1 MFYLAPPVS
10 FNELFFLGHPFHA
23 SFHIIVQIPP
33 FLSGDYFYD
42 KILISLTVLP
52 VPVDLELEQLG
63 QMLDLVVK
71 DFEDEFL
78 LFC

>member
-1 MFYLAPPVS
+1 M
-10 FNELFFLGHPFHA
+10 HPITSLSKFC
-23 SFHIIVQIPP
+23 P
-33 FLSGDYFYD
+33 FLSLSGNYFYD
-42 KILISLTVLP
+42 KRLISLTVLP
-52 VPVDLELEQLG
+52 VPVDLEHEQLG

>member
-1 MFYLAPPVS
+1 M
-10 FNELFFLGHPFHA
+10 HPITSLSKFC
-23 SFHIIVQIPP
+23 P
-33 FLSGDYFYD
+33 FLSLSGNYFYD
-42 KILISLTVLP
+42 KRLISLTVLP
-52 VPVDLELEQLG
+52 VPVDLEHEPLG

>member
-1 MFYLAPPVS
+1 M
-10 FNELFFLGHPFHA
+10 HPITSLSKFC
-23 SFHIIVQIPP
+23 P
-33 FLSGDYFYD
+33 FLSLSGNYFYD
-42 KILISLTVLP
+42 KRLISLTVLP
-52 VPVDLELEQLG
+52 VPIDLEHEPLG

>member
-1 MFYLAPPVS
+1 M
-10 FNELFFLGHPFHA
+10 HPITSLSKFC
-23 SFHIIVQIPP
+23 P
-33 FLSGDYFYD
+33 FLSLSGNYFYD
-42 KILISLTVLP
+42 KRLISLTVLP
-52 VPVDLELEQLG
+52 VPVDLEHKQLG

>member
-1 MFYLAPPVS
+1 M
-10 FNELFFLGHPFHA
+10 HPFT
-23 SFHIIVQIPP
+23 SLSKFP
-33 FLSGDYFYD
+33 LSGDYFYD

-71 DFEDEFL
+71 DFED
-78 LFC
+78 

>member
-1 MFYLAPPVS
+1 M
-10 FNELFFLGHPFHA
+10 
-23 SFHIIVQIPP
+23 
-33 FLSGDYFYD
+33 
-42 KILISLTVLP
+42 LP

-78 LFC
+78 LFCEQKLIVRRQKRIAPFLLLLH

>member
-1 MFYLAPPVS
+1 MLYLAPSMS
-10 FNELFFLGHPFHA
+10 FNELFFLGLPFHA

-33 FLSGDYFYD
+33 SGDYFYD

-71 DFEDEFL
+71 DFEDECL